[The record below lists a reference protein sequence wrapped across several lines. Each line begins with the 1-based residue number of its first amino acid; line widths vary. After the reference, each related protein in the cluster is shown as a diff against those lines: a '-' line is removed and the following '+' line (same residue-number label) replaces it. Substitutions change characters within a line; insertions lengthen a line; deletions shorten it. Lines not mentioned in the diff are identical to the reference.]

1 MRPIFG
7 CYSACVPLGGEGP
20 ESVVLR
26 RRDLLLRAGVLG
38 AGAVVAG
45 VWPRGAQADV
55 PEALEPL
62 LETIAQPA
70 LDLLSRDTYSGLA
83 VFAVPGP
90 DLYSRAQGLTSPTAG
105 GIEARAHQLVPH
117 TLDFFV
123 PWPDSYAQA
132 LAAAFSTGV
141 SEVRIPS
148 SLLGGLLRPLELV
161 GATLDDALQL
171 ILRNDRTIPVSLPL
185 ALLMNLAATEVRAT
199 SVLGPIPASPFASL
213 SYREKGQAFQLIEQA
228 HPNLVALVDTAAP
241 EPLHG
246 GASGLLRF
254 GGGILLTLAS
264 FGGYGEYGVFDRA
277 RRRVTRR
284 PVGWDLSRYMPGR
297 TTPADGWAELIGYY
311 QGRREVQTA
320 PEYR

>member
-1 MRPIFG
+1 LKRRP
-7 CYSACVPLGGEGP
+7 GGYNARVVRGERA
-20 ESVVLR
+20 EAVVLR

-90 DLYSRAQGLTSPTAG
+90 DAYSRAQGLTSPRPG
-105 GIEARAHQLVPH
+105 GIEARSPDLVRH

-123 PWPDSYAQA
+123 PWPDNYAQA

-148 SLLGGLLRPLELV
+148 SLLGGLLKPLELV

-171 ILRNDRTIPVSLPL
+171 ILRNDRTVPVSLPL

-199 SVLGPIPASPFASL
+199 SVLGPIPASPFANL
-213 SYREKGQAFQLIEQA
+213 SYQEKGRAFQLIEEA
-228 HPNLVALVDTAAP
+228 HPSLVALVDGAAP

-254 GGGILLTLAS
+254 AGGILLTLAS
-264 FGGYGEYGVFDRA
+264 FGAYGEYGVFDRA

-297 TTPADGWAELIGYY
+297 TTPADGWAEFIGYY
-311 QGRREVQTA
+311 QGRRAVENA
-320 PEYR
+320 PEYS